1 MIRRTLE
8 QLKNCFKTHFFLL
21 EIQIEF
27 FLSELNL
34 NGSEKMYEYL
44 KERKSEGKFTKNE
57 ETKFS
62 AIEEKIKKLYDSYNT
77 RIAKATEKETKKQV
91 RDRIN
96 ALTIE
101 QKSKLL
107 FLLDSV
113 EEPEEIIP
121 ENLETL
127 NEEPEEA

>member
-1 MIRRTLE
+1 
-8 QLKNCFKTHFFLL
+8 
-21 EIQIEF
+21 
-27 FLSELNL
+27 
-34 NGSEKMYEYL
+34 MYEYL

-121 ENLETL
+121 ENPETL
-127 NEEPEEA
+127 NAEPEEA

>member
-1 MIRRTLE
+1 
-8 QLKNCFKTHFFLL
+8 
-21 EIQIEF
+21 
-27 FLSELNL
+27 
-34 NGSEKMYEYL
+34 MYEYL

-62 AIEEKIKKLYDSYNT
+62 VIEEKIQKLYDSYNT

-96 ALTIE
+96 SLTIE
-101 QKSKLL
+101 QKTKLL

-113 EEPEEIIP
+113 ETDVEEVIP
-121 ENLETL
+121 ENPETL